1 MGPALPLARGFRP
14 LARRAAFPALASRPI
29 RRFARL
35 RALFRAT
42 LWLALGGA
50 LALQLRI
57 LADGGLRLPA
67 FAQEALAARLAEK
80 GVVFQADAIWL
91 DPRGRVLVLRPRFSL
106 PGQQTPFADA
116 RAAAIRL
123 DRSALLGG
131 RVEPLGLE
139 LTNLS
144 LTLPAIASPTGAPQ
158 SLLSGGEFRLSRA
171 PADGLWRVE
180 QASARILSIP
190 ASFTGILPSAS
201 GSAAPAPEALRETLR
216 LAAGAYRKIAALPLD
231 QIRVARVHLS
241 PEQMALLVESDR
253 LELPALPGSPG
264 SLAGTTLEKLD
275 LRLTVPFSG
284 ARLRV
289 EDAALS
295 LRAAGLAVPALSLR
309 ADGVAM
315 DADARETRSA
325 ELALASIQKNDLRV
339 PALPLV
345 AALRLEEASGVL
357 DAEASVRVADAPWR
371 VRFSGSWKDRA
382 GSVAAAGPLTPALL
396 EVARPFLPE
405 KARPVLQL
413 TDPVAIDATAELAP
427 GGRPVRVV
435 ARASSGSAVA
445 GHVPFDRAGA
455 VLIYEP
461 DAKRFRAEDLLLV
474 QADSLALGRYE
485 MDTET
490 LDYRFILGGR
500 LRPMAIEGW
509 FSDWW
514 DHFWDNF
521 HFGPRPADA
530 EVDIQGMWRDPNLT
544 TVFVQAAS
552 GPMRLRGLELDS
564 LAVRVQVAV
573 SAFDILGF
581 RATRGAHVADGR
593 FHRLLDAR
601 HEHWTALGF
610 DVRSDFPATALPAI
624 FPEEGPELIKPFA
637 LTSAP
642 RVRLV
647 GEAFGPGSATP
658 GREDYDL
665 DLEVDSPLRYSGF
678 PLDRL
683 SLRLERRDAT
693 LRLRDIRAGFA
704 SGLAQG
710 EATIDGPATDR
721 SLSFDLKLRDADL
734 DLVQTRWREFQATRP
749 PQVPAKPPKT
759 AAGAPAK
766 DAKPLGGRIDLGL
779 KASGPLDRPLD
790 YVGAGVASITGAD
803 LASIRMLGP
812 LSSLLGEIG
821 VGFTTI
827 KLTEADAR
835 LSLER
840 DRLRFET
847 LRLKGPSA
855 LVEAAGVFSLQTS
868 DLDFKAK
875 VRPFEQ
881 RDGILGST
889 ADFVLSPLS
898 RALEVEL
905 GGTLDEPTWI
915 FAYGPKKL
923 FRRITDSF

>member
-1 MGPALPLARGFRP
+1 
-14 LARRAAFPALASRPI
+14 
-29 RRFARL
+29 
-35 RALFRAT
+35 
-42 LWLALGGA
+42 
-50 LALQLRI
+50 
-57 LADGGLRLPA
+57 
-67 FAQEALAARLAEK
+67 
-80 GVVFQADAIWL
+80 
-91 DPRGRVLVLRPRFSL
+91 
-106 PGQQTPFADA
+106 
-116 RAAAIRL
+116 
-123 DRSALLGG
+123 
-131 RVEPLGLE
+131 
-139 LTNLS
+139 
-144 LTLPAIASPTGAPQ
+144 
-158 SLLSGGEFRLSRA
+158 SGGQFRLSRNQ
-171 PADGLWRVE
+171 ADGLWRVE
-180 QASARILSIP
+180 QASARILTIP
-190 ASFTGILPSAS
+190 AAFTGTLPSVS
-201 GSAAPAPEALRETLR
+201 RPGAAGAAATDALRETLR
-216 LAAGAYRKIAALPLD
+216 QTADAYRKIAALPLD
-231 QIRVARVHLS
+231 QIRVARVDLS
-241 PEQMALLVESDR
+241 PERLALLVESDR
-253 LELPALPGSPG
+253 LEFPSLPDAPGA
-264 SLAGTTLEKLD
+264 LAGTTLEKLD
-275 LRLTVPFSG
+275 LRLTVPFAG

-295 LRAAGLAVPALSLR
+295 LRAAGLAVPALFLR
-309 ADGVAM
+309 ADGVAL
-315 DADARETRSA
+315 DADAHETRSA
-325 ELALASIQKNDLRV
+325 KLALASLQKTDLRV

-345 AALRLEEASGVL
+345 AGLRLEEASGLL
-357 DAEASVRVADAPWR
+357 DAEAAVRVADAPWR
-371 VRFSGSWKDRA
+371 VRFSGAWKDRS
-382 GSVAAAGPLTPALL
+382 GSVAAAGPLSPALL

-485 MDTET
+485 MNTET
-490 LDYRFILGGR
+490 FDYRFILGGR

-514 DHFWDNF
+514 DNFWANF
-521 HFGPRPADA
+521 HFGARPADA
-530 EVDIQGMWRDPNLT
+530 EVDIQGKWSDPNLT

-564 LAVRVQVAV
+564 LAMRVQVAV

-610 DVRSDFPATALPAI
+610 DVRSDFPSSALPAI
-624 FPEEGPELIKPFA
+624 FPQEGPELIKPFC

-658 GREDYDL
+658 GRENYDL
-665 DLEVDSPLRYSGF
+665 DLEMDSPLRYSGF

-710 EATIDGPATDR
+710 EATIDGPAADR
-721 SLSFDLKLRDADL
+721 RLSFDLKLRDADL
-734 DLVQTRWREFQATRP
+734 DLAQTRWREFQDFRKTLASASLAP
-749 PQVPAKPPKT
+749 PPASS
-759 AAGAPAK
+759 AGATK
-766 DAKPLGGRIDLGL
+766 GAKPLGGRIGLAL
-779 KASGPLDRPLD
+779 KATGPLERPFE
-790 YVGAGVASITGAD
+790 YAGSGSASITGAD
-803 LASIRMLGP
+803 LASIRLLGP
-812 LSSLLGEIG
+812 LSRLLGEIG

-827 KLTEADAR
+827 TLTEADAR

-855 LVEAAGVFSLQTS
+855 VVEASGVFALQADT
-868 DLDFKAK
+868 LDFKAK
-875 VRPFEQ
+875 VRPFDQ

-889 ADFVLSPLS
+889 AGLVFAPLS
-898 RALEVEL
+898 SALEVEL
-905 GGTLDEPTWI
+905 GGKLDAPAWT

-923 FRRITDSF
+923 FRRITERF